1 MPANANPVTRP
12 ARPGPARAATA
23 EARARQAEIFRQA
36 FLIAVLVALAAVAA
50 PLRAQAPERDRTGA
64 PQATGALH
72 TVRTIPEACTRI
84 EGLFTGDPAQ
94 PYRMQAVNT
103 VPTCQPRARL
113 VDAAQ
118 AHPKADAGWILDD
131 VIRVP
136 DAACP
141 SRQAVV
147 KVWRKPV
154 DQALE
159 RDGQGQVRIY
169 LQDAQKQASA
179 GQMRALPE
187 YSAQLEMKAGRCG

>member
-1 MPANANPVTRP
+1 MPANATSITRQD
-12 ARPGPARAATA
+12 RLDSGRAATA
-23 EARARQAEIFRQA
+23 VYRARQAEIFRQA
-36 FLIAVLVALAAVAA
+36 FLIAVLVAVAAVAA
-50 PLRAQAPERDRTGA
+50 PLRAQTPERERTGA

-84 EGLFTGDPAQ
+84 EGAFTGDPAQ

-103 VPTCQPRARL
+103 VPNCQPRARF

-118 AHPKADAGWILDD
+118 AQPKADAGWILNE

-154 DQALE
+154 GQALE

-169 LQDAQKQASA
+169 LQDAQKQAA
-179 GQMRALPE
+179 
-187 YSAQLEMKAGRCG
+187 AGRIAQTPMFAAQMKLEGQACR